1 MTAEETEASFDL
13 TIDLTTE
20 SEINTTASEDTAFS
34 FKNFMAAVLNLDLF
48 GRTLVLK
55 QLELYLTIAQDL

>member
-20 SEINTTASEDTAFS
+20 SEINTTAVRMLHSAL
-34 FKNFMAAVLNLDLF
+34 K
-48 GRTLVLK
+48 TLWL
-55 QLELYLTIAQDL
+55 QFEI